1 MCIGNAISDNG
12 TFGRVENKAPP
23 KWYILG
29 VCDQNN
35 PDRVQI
41 TITGDLKL
49 KDLSF
54 RDLIVEY
61 YQKRRELLNLG
72 YKITQL
78 REINNI

>member
-1 MCIGNAISDNG
+1 MVKYSDIVKSQEVHPKGCI
-12 TFGRVENKAPP
+12 FC
-23 KWYILG
+23 
-29 VCDQNN
+29 VCAQNN

-41 TITGDLKL
+41 TIAGDLKL

>member
-1 MCIGNAISDNG
+1 MVKYSDIVKSQEVHPKGCISGIC
-12 TFGRVENKAPP
+12 TK
-23 KWYILG
+23 
-29 VCDQNN
+29 NN

-41 TITGDLKL
+41 TTAVDFKL

>member
-1 MCIGNAISDNG
+1 MVKYSDI
-12 TFGRVENKAPP
+12 VKSQEVHP
-23 KWYILG
+23 KGCTYGI
-29 VCDQNN
+29 CTPNN
-35 PDRVQI
+35 TDLVQI
-41 TITGDLKL
+41 TTAVDLKL

>member
-1 MCIGNAISDNG
+1 MVKYSDIVKSQN
-12 TFGRVENKAPP
+12 APP
-23 KWYILG
+23 KGCIFG
-29 VCDQNN
+29 VCGQNN